1 MAKWHEKTK
10 SKKLVDKSTVKKTKK
25 LVLYL
30 ERKSRNPAVAINP
43 TKVKNNKF
51 VIKSPPKDYG
61 VIRSYDKISDAELGR
76 EIRKAFKLCD

>member
-1 MAKWHEKTK
+1 MANWHEKTK
-10 SKKLVDKSTVKKTKK
+10 SKKLVVKSTGKKTKK

-43 TKVKNNKF
+43 TKVRNNKF

-61 VIRSYDKISDAELGR
+61 VIKSYDKISDAELGR
-76 EIRKAFKLCD
+76 EIRNAFKQCD